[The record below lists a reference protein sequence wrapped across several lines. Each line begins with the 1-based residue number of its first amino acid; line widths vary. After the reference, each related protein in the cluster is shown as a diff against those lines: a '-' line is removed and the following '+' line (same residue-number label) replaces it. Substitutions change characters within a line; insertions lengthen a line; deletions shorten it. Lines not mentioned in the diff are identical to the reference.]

1 MEMYKLSGHLL
12 FFNVVYLSI
21 FISYIKCELTV
32 FSIGDW
38 GENTVCFNNITQR
51 MKSLSKTMKPEF
63 IVSAGDNFYPQGV
76 SSVNDDKWNKLLEGP
91 FSIFEHDLKIH
102 SCLGDHD
109 WRGDTYSQILR
120 TNYTDNNRWYLPG
133 YWWYEIRMF
142 NAQNKIS
149 SLIETHFLDDL
160 IDGNSKLIDND
171 LLNYD
176 NEFMDELVDNLN
188 TAINISNSFD
198 NNLSFTTFISEHAN
212 NNFTSPENVTAIF
225 IYLDS
230 YLLSQ
235 DPFKKTSNSHR
246 DLQLDFLEKTLKAS
260 TYNDIDWIIIVTHYS
275 IFSSGYHG
283 PQKNIS
289 KYLLPL
295 IEKYRVDYIISGHDH
310 HSEFLRYE
318 DINTNFHISGA
329 TSKPRRGFAR
339 PHDYSKFKTDSCSF
353 TALTFSKDIAVAS
366 IIGLHSSYST
376 SFKRSNRYFR
386 KGMKIEP
393 TEFPDNTSNIKLNK
407 LFNILGW
414 TLSVSIYS

>member
-1 MEMYKLSGHLL
+1 MEMYKLSRHLL
-12 FFNVVYLSI
+12 FFNVVYISI

-76 SSVNDDKWNKLLEGP
+76 SSVNDDKWDKLLENP

-133 YWWYEIRMF
+133 YWWYEVRMF
-142 NAQNKIS
+142 NAQNRIS

-160 IDGNSKLIDND
+160 IDGNNKLIYND

-176 NEFMDELVDNLN
+176 NEFMDEFVDNLN
-188 TAINISNSFD
+188 TAINLSNSFD
-198 NNLSFTTFISEHAN
+198 NNLSFTTFISEHVN
-212 NNFTSPENVTAIF
+212 NSFTSPENVTAIF

-235 DPFKKTSNSHR
+235 DPFKKTSKSHR

-339 PHDYSKFKTDSCSF
+339 SHDYSKFKTDSCSF

-366 IIGLHSSYST
+366 IIGLYSSHST